1 MNFEV
6 CFCIYFFLP
15 SLLYFGEGE
24 VMGWKGDGSEG
35 LSLNYG
41 WTDRRRV
48 RVDVN
53 VKGPERGRKGGNFPW
68 QPAD

>member
-1 MNFEV
+1 
-6 CFCIYFFLP
+6 
-15 SLLYFGEGE
+15 
-24 VMGWKGDGSEG
+24 MGWKGDGSEG

-53 VKGPERGRKGGNFPW
+53 VKGPERGGKGGNFPW